1 MISLTVF
8 FFSKNNEQLNLKKK
22 LIPRFRVPSAFSLI
36 NFYCVFKTCEMN
48 ARSAYSIYV
57 HKKAHS
63 VQYAE
68 NCPVL
73 KVNSL
78 NAIVAI
84 I

>member
-1 MISLTVF
+1 MD
-8 FFSKNNEQLNLKKK
+8 
-22 LIPRFRVPSAFSLI
+22 
-36 NFYCVFKTCEMN
+36 
-48 ARSAYSIYV
+48 ARSAYSVYV
-57 HKKAHS
+57 HIKAHS

>member
-1 MISLTVF
+1 
-8 FFSKNNEQLNLKKK
+8 
-22 LIPRFRVPSAFSLI
+22 
-36 NFYCVFKTCEMN
+36 MN